1 MVKDFKI
8 NDLSD
13 QLAQNPLNL
22 PFPLVKEIYQKF
34 QRFESLSN
42 ISNTFDPAWEPDG
55 KPYFFDPPKTTP
67 PTTTDGSRR
76 GDSQQTNPPNHRQGF
91 SAREFVDDLKSE
103 YGITFDTAYLMS
115 YTNNEENW
123 LTDDHEKRIP
133 GYESIQTEYT
143 KILNQGPHCRQVA
156 EAIHDYQNKKAS
168 LGFWIPDDG
177 TGFDELGYV
186 KDSKPNLDLTSIF
199 TDFSED
205 QAKQFARD
213 YHQQAILEIKKN
225 GSVKLVPIKSG
236 SRQ

>member
-1 MVKDFKI
+1 MGHTIRKK
-8 NDLSD
+8 LHLYRS
-13 QLAQNPLNL
+13 
-22 PFPLVKEIYQKF
+22 
-34 QRFESLSN
+34 RSN
-42 ISNTFDPAWEPDG
+42 TSNTFDPAWEPNG
-55 KPYFFDPPKTTP
+55 KGYFFDPPKITP

-76 GDSQQTNPPNHRQGF
+76 GDSQQTYPPNNRQGF
-91 SAREFVDDLKSE
+91 SAREFVDDLESI

-143 KILNQGPHCRQVA
+143 KILNEGPRCRQVT

-168 LGFWIPDDG
+168 LGFWIPDDDSS
-177 TGFDELGYV
+177 TTFDALGYHKV
-186 KDSKPNLDLTSIF
+186 QPKPNLDLTSIF